1 VPEPDS
7 TQPKHPMKN
16 KPQYF
21 ALCLATLLLAACT
34 AQAPKPFTLS
44 KLPAADTYCLDA
56 QRVVTRTTVPMN
68 LLVHEDFAAF
78 VKSKAVIEG
87 PTIHQFNWYDQDGNI
102 QGISCKM
109 KSADHLNIEFGDGSA
124 GPDGYCQDMNTQVYE
139 LTLRQISDPSYTSV
153 TFDLSERLDTKE
165 QSAMIG
171 PTWLKPFTMTYHDPA
186 GGLHIATKG
195 FVINFSDPRYQK
207 FPASWR
213 GTHYCHLVAPEHME
227 RLLSGE
233 AAAGAVVGREPDRLR
248 MPSE

>member
-1 VPEPDS
+1 
-7 TQPKHPMKN
+7 MK
-16 KPQYF
+16 
-21 ALCLATLLLAACT
+21 L
-34 AQAPKPFTLS
+34 
-44 KLPAADTYCLDA
+44 
-56 QRVVTRTTVPMN
+56 V
-68 LLVHEDFAAF
+68 VHEDFAAF

-87 PTIHQFNWYDQDGNI
+87 PTIHQFNWYDQAGDI

-153 TFDLSERLDTKE
+153 TFDHSERLDTKE

-171 PTWLKPFTMTYHDPA
+171 PTWLKPFTMTYVDSA

-195 FVINFSDPRYQK
+195 FVINFTDPRYQK
-207 FPASWR
+207 FPDSWR
-213 GTHYCHLVAPEHME
+213 GTHYCHLVAPEYME

-233 AAAGAVVGREPDRLR
+233 AAAGAVIGREPDRLR